1 MRRNLTHR
9 WIALLGVFLL
19 AGCHS
24 GPLGRPVIVGASASA
39 GFGSQVTAS
48 DGKTYLAD
56 MNAVYDAAV
65 LAGHDDPEFLAD
77 AAFFLDAR
85 ASVRRQ
91 LDAAIKAEPSV
102 VVGFDFLFW
111 SVYSPPPAQI
121 AGGAETAR
129 REAVRGVLRD
139 LEVFSCPLM
148 LGDIPD
154 MRGAIGSMLAASQ
167 VPPPDELAALNDIL
181 HTWAATRPNV
191 VIVPLSQLNQAAMG
205 GPPLTVGGVIYAGD
219 SAAQLLQAD
228 HLHPTTEGLVV
239 MFLAGLEAMQSRGII
254 KSDEYA
260 NDPARVLAAIPAAA
274 REIDEKRKDSGIFTL
289 LSIKDEAD
297 AFDAA
302 LDRKDCQAAGK
313 HFDTIIEQATHI
325 KAQLDGWVEIQA
337 TLLLLRYRFTCP
349 DYLQHLNTWRN
360 RLRPQINVSRPDPWL
375 LHLWSR
381 LSSSAGASPEI
392 TARMVRMREELG
404 DIGKEYDSVLDD
416 AISAAKRNDS
426 RSLLTLAPDVRARVR
441 FIIQSMER
449 YNLSTLTRGDSPEDR
464 ELRQS
469 YWRYYQESKD
479 AHFTTPEEDAEQMIS
494 IERLRLQDQARYA
507 DDAALWEFACREQ
520 GRIEDAA
527 WISSQFETMVGTE
540 VWAQSRAQARD
551 PNERRNHLP

>member
-111 SVYSPPPAQI
+111 PVYSPPAAQI

-205 GPPLTVGGVIYAGD
+205 GSPLTVGGVVYAGD

-239 MFLAGLEAMQSRGII
+239 MFLAGLEAMHSRGII

-289 LSIKDEAD
+289 LSIKDKAD

-302 LDRKDCQAAGK
+302 LDRRDCEAAGK

-360 RLRPQINVSRPDPWL
+360 RLRPQIDVSRPDPWL

-416 AISAAKRNDS
+416 AISAAKRHDS

-441 FIIQSMER
+441 LIIQSMER
-449 YNLSTLTRGDSPEDR
+449 YNLSTLMRGDSPEDR

-469 YWRYYQESKD
+469 YWRYYQESED

-520 GRIEDAA
+520 GRIEDAN
-527 WISSQFETMVGTE
+527 WISSQFETLVGTE

-551 PNERRNHLP
+551 PNERRHDLP